1 MKKNNIYVLKVTEET
16 DNLNEYEVQVE
27 RLGEYIQRLNYD
39 RLDRSRPDW
48 LYEFSF
54 VDRNNNLVLG
64 LFDFEEILFEASEEQ
79 IIKFQKQKKKAYKD
93 KLKDAA

>member
-1 MKKNNIYVLKVTEET
+1 MKKNSIYVLKVTEET

-39 RLDRSRPDW
+39 RLDRSRGDW

-64 LFDFEEILFEASEEQ
+64 LFDFEEIVSEATEEQ
-79 IIKFQKQKKKAYKD
+79 VIKFQKQKKKAYKD
-93 KLKDAA
+93 NLKDAA

>member
-1 MKKNNIYVLKVTEET
+1 MKKDKVYVLKVTEET
-16 DNLNEYEVQVE
+16 DNLDEYEIQVE
-27 RLGEYIQRLNYD
+27 RLGQYVQKVNYD
-39 RLDRSRPDW
+39 RLDRSRADW

-79 IIKFQKQKKKAYKD
+79 TAKFQKQKKKAYKYN
-93 KLKDAA
+93 LKDAA